1 MDVCT
6 AVHQAF
12 SEVPQVVLSAHD
24 VDLDGES
31 GPCGPSG
38 PLLGLLDEPRKA
50 GAAEGRSW
58 ALVGGEPVLVSL
70 DGPGG
75 SGRYWSVH
83 LVQRAGHAC
92 LGGTTVA
99 FRHLYAVTD
108 ALKAE
113 GLAPLPALG
122 DVDGDGAAELV
133 IYSGATVEPE
143 WGNSGVVLALPVL
156 TLAQGRWTWD
166 EAASRMLAGRLAKV
180 YASLAAATDPEDRFG
195 PAREVADALQRFA
208 ERRPCTRA
216 E

>member
-38 PLLGLLDEPRKA
+38 PLLALLDEPRKA
-50 GAAEGRSW
+50 AAAESRYW
-58 ALVGGEPVLVSL
+58 AEIGGEPVLVSL

-75 SGRYWSVH
+75 SGRYWAVH
-83 LVQRAGHAC
+83 LVQRGGHAC
-92 LGGTTVA
+92 LGGTTIA
-99 FRHLYAVTD
+99 WRHLYTVTD
-108 ALKAE
+108 ALKAQ

-133 IYSGATVEPE
+133 LYSGATVDPE
-143 WGNSGVVLALPVL
+143 GGNAGVVLALPAL
-156 TLAQGRWTWD
+156 TLAHGRWTWD

-180 YASLAAATDPEDRFG
+180 YASLAAVPDREERFE
-195 PAREVADALQRFA
+195 PAAEVADALRRFA
-208 ERRPCTRA
+208 EHRPCAGA